1 MSAPWWAFQGAT
13 APPFTRDL
21 PVAHLWA
28 APAHREWAAR
38 FPAVV
43 ADRGFAVLTGDA
55 GVGKSTALRA
65 VWETLSPNQYLPL
78 YLPASDDW
86 TPRQFYRR
94 LAHLLGTPPARFPEA
109 TEQQV
114 RDTLWAL
121 ATQQGRQPVL
131 AVDEAHL
138 LPPRLLQELRFLLNY
153 QLDSTAPVAL
163 ILCGHTELRHK
174 LALRPLDAIR
184 QRVTVA
190 YHLAPL
196 TAAEVGPY
204 VTHQL
209 QQVGVDRP
217 VFTDPA
223 LQTGGEWSRGLPR
236 RLNTWARACL
246 MAAYAAQTTLVDD
259 TVATTA
265 ATELQWAGT
274 V

>member
-1 MSAPWWAFQGAT
+1 MSTWWAFHGAT
-13 APPFTRDL
+13 AAPFGRDL
-21 PVAHLWA
+21 PVAQLWTTA
-28 APAHREWAAR
+28 AHREWAAR
-38 FPAVV
+38 FAAVV

-65 VWETLSPNQYLPL
+65 AWDTLSPNHFLPL

-94 LAHLLGTPPARFPEA
+94 VAHALGCPAARFPEE

-153 QLDSTAPVAL
+153 HLDSTAPVAL

-174 LALRPLDAIR
+174 LALRPLEAIR

-190 YHLAPL
+190 YHLPPL
-196 TAAEVGPY
+196 TAAEAGPY
-204 VTHQL
+204 VAHQL

-217 VFTDPA
+217 IFTDAA
-223 LQTGGEWSRGLPR
+223 LQTGWDWSHGIPR

-246 MAAYAAQTTLVDD
+246 MAAYAGQLTLVDAA
-259 TVATTA
+259 VAATA